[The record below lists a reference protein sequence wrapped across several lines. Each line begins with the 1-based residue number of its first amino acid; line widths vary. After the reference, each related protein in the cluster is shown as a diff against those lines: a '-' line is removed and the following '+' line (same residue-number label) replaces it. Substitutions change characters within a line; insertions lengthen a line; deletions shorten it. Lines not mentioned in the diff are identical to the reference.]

1 MRFRRS
7 LTGVVAILLVVGGYT
22 YFTSRSRRIAYHL
35 ARMNALKTENAKLD
49 RGTWRR
55 NPSAIR
61 DYIHFDTLLWCL
73 RGKPSWADDWL
84 KEQQALVN
92 LGYFDQ
98 REMVLTNRQAPNPS
112 DAQLDP
118 QVLKA
123 FFSGLDSPWFVLMD
137 GKRPYWIRVTGTNL
151 DAFEGIVKRWDA
163 QGTR

>member
-1 MRFRRS
+1 MRYSVSGLMSPEGAFVVENSERFRHEEFEVS
-7 LTGVVAILLVVGGYT
+7 VSG
-22 YFTSRSRRIAYHL
+22 
-35 ARMNALKTENAKLD
+35 AKL
-49 RGTWRR
+49 TV
-55 NPSAIR
+55 S
-61 DYIHFDTLLWCL
+61 H
-73 RGKPSWADDWL
+73 
-84 KEQQALVN
+84 
-92 LGYFDQ
+92 
-98 REMVLTNRQAPNPS
+98 APPAPRPS